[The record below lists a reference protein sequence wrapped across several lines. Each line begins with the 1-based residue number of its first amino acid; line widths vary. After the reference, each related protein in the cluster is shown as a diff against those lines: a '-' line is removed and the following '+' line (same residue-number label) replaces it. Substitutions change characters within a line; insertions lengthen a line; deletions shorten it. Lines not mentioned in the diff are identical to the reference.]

1 MDPAVNVDQ
10 ASASFEAQPLILLI
24 LACLQPSSYA
34 SVVKGIMSLLAAL
47 DLIISDT

>member
-1 MDPAVNVDQ
+1 MNVDQ

-34 SVVKGIMSLLAAL
+34 SVVKGIISWLAAL
-47 DLIISDT
+47 DLLLSDT

>member
-1 MDPAVNVDQ
+1 MDPAMNVDQ

-34 SVVKGIMSLLAAL
+34 SVVRGIISGLAAL
-47 DLIISDT
+47 DLLLSDT